1 MYSKQHKTEQMWLKM
16 ESLTQ
21 LRKDLL
27 KLCEWREKCPR
38 SKQLDQ
44 SQQMFQQRIT
54 VICKVENPIE
64 LTKIIHPKW
73 MKFSQK

>member
-1 MYSKQHKTEQMWLKM
+1 MWLKM

-27 KLCEWREKCPR
+27 KLCEWRGKSPR

-44 SQQMFQQRIT
+44 SQ
-54 VICKVENPIE
+54 
-64 LTKIIHPKW
+64 
-73 MKFSQK
+73 

>member
-1 MYSKQHKTEQMWLKM
+1 MWLKM

-44 SQQMFQQRIT
+44 SQ
-54 VICKVENPIE
+54 
-64 LTKIIHPKW
+64 
-73 MKFSQK
+73 